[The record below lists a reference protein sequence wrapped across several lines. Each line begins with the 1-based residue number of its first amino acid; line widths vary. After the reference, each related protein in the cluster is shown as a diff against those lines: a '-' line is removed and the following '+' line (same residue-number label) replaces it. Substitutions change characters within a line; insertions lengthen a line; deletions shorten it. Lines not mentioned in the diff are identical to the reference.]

1 MSIGIN
7 ILQDICN
14 LATKQVQD
22 LYPDLQLMFI
32 PHEPGQFHEIV
43 ETSEHEIASHPAG
56 KVAQAILE
64 KNHNRD
70 FSSFLGMA
78 VHRDV
83 KWLGLA
89 SRESVLALFN
99 INTGAFD
106 SAREA
111 RHMVYHL
118 IWHTIDLMEVRR
130 KPEYA
135 MKFRAGPIIPKRSP
149 MNFARLNLQADAFSS
164 VMCALLGEEDAI
176 DTLARKRA
184 MGAILPV
191 HARRAEDYPFVIA
204 VEGAKYACE
213 AIQELKPQRS
223 KFMFFARQ
231 LAVEIG
237 YTFDD
242 NSIRNW
248 WGFSE
253 PAQDMAWRNFSPE
266 TILGCA
272 TSTSDD
278 PFVRA
283 TGHLVSDI
291 ANIVPLPSM
300 KLGNVYNAY
309 MKSQQNHLLH
319 REIAE
324 KTFADAVARGMKEE
338 SGRPLVLAANE
349 QNESLVEGNILGWC
363 ANALQAAARAFDNA
377 LSSGTSPMQA
387 ARMQFEGTKDI
398 PEWDNLKQV
407 GDSVVSQK
415 RTGLAVTM
423 GSIAEICNSDPVFAP
438 MLNSIRFTMQDPGYI
453 QKLEASN
460 DLAMRPAAPAPA
472 APAPSAPAPKAPAPT
487 APAYAGPAFA
497 PGGPSMG
504 GGASSQHMARQ
515 RALLEKLQREQMEG
529 QGDGE
534 DRAQ

>member
-1 MSIGIN
+1 M
-7 ILQDICN
+7 
-14 LATKQVQD
+14 
-22 LYPDLQLMFI
+22 
-32 PHEPGQFHEIV
+32 
-43 ETSEHEIASHPAG
+43 
-56 KVAQAILE
+56 
-64 KNHNRD
+64 
-70 FSSFLGMA
+70 
-78 VHRDV
+78 
-83 KWLGLA
+83 
-89 SRESVLALFN
+89 
-99 INTGAFD
+99 
-106 SAREA
+106 
-111 RHMVYHL
+111 
-118 IWHTIDLMEVRR
+118 
-130 KPEYA
+130 
-135 MKFRAGPIIPKRSP
+135 
-149 MNFARLNLQADAFSS
+149 
-164 VMCALLGEEDAI
+164 LGEENAI

-184 MGAILPV
+184 MDAILPV

-242 NSIRNW
+242 SSIRNW

-291 ANIVPLPSM
+291 VNIVPMSSM

-324 KTFADAVARGMKEE
+324 KTFADAIARGVKEE

-349 QNESLVEGNILGWC
+349 QNENLAEGNILGWC
-363 ANALQAAARAFDNA
+363 ANALQAAARAFDSA
-377 LSSGTSPMQA
+377 LTSGTSPMQA

-398 PEWDNLKQV
+398 PEWDNLKKV
-407 GDSVVSQK
+407 GNSVVGQK
-415 RTGLAVTM
+415 RAGLAVTM
-423 GSIAEICNSDPVFAP
+423 GTIAEICNSDPLFAP
-438 MLNSIRFTMQDPGYI
+438 MLNSIRFTMQDPDYI
-453 QKLEASN
+453 QKLEMSN
-460 DLAMRPAAPAPA
+460 DLAMRPAPAPAPAPPAPA
-472 APAPSAPAPKAPAPT
+472 APA
-487 APAYAGPAFA
+487 YAGPVFA

-504 GGASSQHMARQ
+504 GGTSQQHISRQ
-515 RALLEKLQREQMEG
+515 RALFETRRREQTEG
-529 QGDGE
+529 KSGD